1 MVIITV
7 KREQTQS
14 INKIWINFLHVG
26 PAEKTLPSNRGNR
39 EDFIMRFPL

>member
-26 PAEKTLPSNRGNR
+26 PAEKTLLQIA
-39 EDFIMRFPL
+39 EIVKIL